1 MTAHAAGTAN
11 VAVVGCGY
19 WGKNLVRNFS
29 SLGALHTLCDQ
40 DPEQL
45 RRMTET
51 YPQVKRSRGQYEE
64 VLADPEVRAVVL
76 ATPAQMHYSMAKSA
90 LSAGKDVLVEKP
102 LALRVEEGMELRD
115 LAWARGLILMVGHL
129 LEYHPGIMKLK
140 ELVDSGELG
149 KIQYL
154 YSNRLNLGKVRR
166 EENILWSFAPH
177 DISVML
183 HLLGEMPA
191 SVTASGG
198 TYLHPHIT
206 DVTVTNLMFE
216 SGTRAH
222 IFVSWLHPYKVQN
235 LVVVGDRKMASFD
248 DVASTDKL
256 VLYDQRIEW
265 IDRQPVPRKGEG
277 EPVAFEPAEPL
288 ARECEHFL
296 ESVEKRTP
304 VRTDGENGVRVL
316 QVLEACQ
323 ASLESG
329 GEIVPLVGMPEQEYF
344 VHETSCVD
352 DPCEIGKGT
361 KIWHYAHV
369 MRNSKIGEYCTISQ
383 NVLIA
388 SDVIIGNN
396 VKIQNNVSV
405 YTGVVLEDDV
415 FCGPSMVFT
424 NVMNPRSHISRRSEY
439 RQTRVRRGA
448 TIGANATVVC
458 GHTIGRYAF
467 VGAGAVVTEDVPDY
481 GLVYGNP
488 ARLKGW
494 MCQCGV
500 KLEFPE
506 ERESTARCGACGRE
520 YRKSEEKVEEV
531 EA

>member
-1 MTAHAAGTAN
+1 MTERTKDTIN
-11 VAVVGCGY
+11 VAVAGCGY

-29 SLGALHTLCDQ
+29 ALGALHTLCD
-40 DPEQL
+40 DDAERL
-45 RRMTET
+45 EAMRET
-51 YPQVKRSRGQYEE
+51 YPHVKHARRQYEE
-64 VLADPEVRAVVL
+64 VLADPEVDAVVL
-76 ATPAQMHYSMAKSA
+76 ATPAATHYTMAKSA
-90 LSAGKDVLVEKP
+90 LSAGKDVFVEKP

-115 LAWARGLILMVGHL
+115 LAQMRDRILMVGHL
-129 LEYHPGIMKLK
+129 LEYHPGIRKLK
-140 ELVDSGELG
+140 ELVDAGELG
-149 KIQYL
+149 NIQYI

-177 DISVML
+177 DIAVML
-183 HLLGEMPA
+183 YLLREMPT

-198 TYLHPHIT
+198 TYLHPHVA
-206 DVTVTNLMFE
+206 DVTVTNLAFE
-216 SGTRAH
+216 SGARGH

-248 DVASTDKL
+248 DVAETDKL

-288 ARECEHFL
+288 ATECRAFL
-296 ESVEKRTP
+296 ESVATRTP
-304 VRTDGENGVRVL
+304 PQTDGDNGVRVL
-316 QVLEACQ
+316 RVLQACQ
-323 ASLESG
+323 ASLESDG
-329 GEIVPLVGMPEQEYF
+329 QIVPMAPATEPEYF
-344 VHETSCVD
+344 VHETSLVD
-352 DPCEIGKGT
+352 PPCEIGKGT
-361 KIWHYAHV
+361 KVWHYSHV
-369 MRNSKIGEYCTISQ
+369 MRNAKIGEYCTIGQ

-388 SDVIIGNN
+388 SDVVIGNN

-405 YTGVVLEDDV
+405 YTGVILEDDV

-424 NVMNPRSHISRRSEY
+424 NVINPRSHISRRSEY
-439 RQTRVRRGA
+439 KQTLVRQGT

-467 VGAGAVVTEDVPDY
+467 IGAGAVVTEDVPDY

-488 ARLKGW
+488 ARLQGW

-506 ERESTARCGACGRE
+506 GAEVTTLCEACGKS
-520 YRKSEEKVEEV
+520 YRTSGESVAEV
-531 EA
+531 